1 MPERDDEP
9 RYQIGVAARVLDC
22 HPQTLRLYEREG
34 LVHPERTDSGVRLY
48 CDADI
53 ELVRRVQ
60 SFTQDLGV
68 NLAGVHIILKLLDRM
83 EKMQA
88 EIDRLRHD
96 LEEGPK
102 ALGPGTE
109 EVPRKVRV
117 EISTPEDE

>member
-1 MPERDDEP
+1 M
-9 RYQIGVAARVLDC
+9 LDC

-34 LVHPERTDSGVRLY
+34 LIQPERTDSGVRLY

-60 SFTQDLGV
+60 RFTHDLGV
-68 NLAGVHIILKLLDRM
+68 NLAGVHIILELLERI

-88 EIDRLRHD
+88 EMDRLRHD

-102 ALGPGTE
+102 ALGPGE
-109 EVPRKVRV
+109 EETPRKVRV
-117 EISTPEDE
+117 EISTPED

>member
-1 MPERDDEP
+1 MAERDDEP
-9 RYQIGVAARVLDC
+9 RYQIGVAARVLEC

-34 LVHPERTDSGVRLY
+34 LVQPERTDSGVRLY

-53 ELVRRVQ
+53 ESVRRVQ
-60 SFTQDLGV
+60 RFTQDLGV
-68 NLAGVHIILKLLDRM
+68 NLAGVHIILELLDRM

-102 ALGPGTE
+102 ALGSGTE
-109 EVPRKVRV
+109 EAPRKVRV